1 MVQEK
6 LWFNENLKLNVRKV
20 IRLSCHGNGLII
32 DVGGIHQQKRTGDQA
47 HFPLHQ
53 VRIRE
58 ILEKNKGSQK
68 NKGSPVNRNQDTD
81 RNQLIIF
88 V

>member
-1 MVQEK
+1 MGQEK
-6 LWFNENLKLNVRKV
+6 LWFNENFKLNVRKM

-32 DVGGIHQQKRTGDQA
+32 DIGGIHQQKRTGNQA

-68 NKGSPVNRNQDTD
+68 NKGPPINRNQDAD

>member
-1 MVQEK
+1 MGQEK
-6 LWFNENLKLNVRKV
+6 LWFNENFKLNVRKV

-32 DVGGIHQQKRTGDQA
+32 DIGGIHQQKRTGNLA

-58 ILEKNKGSQK
+58 ILEKNKGS
-68 NKGSPVNRNQDTD
+68 PINRNQDAN

>member
-1 MVQEK
+1 M
-6 LWFNENLKLNVRKV
+6 

-32 DVGGIHQQKRTGDQA
+32 DIGGIHQQKGTGNQA

-53 VRIRE
+53 VRIRK

-68 NKGSPVNRNQDTD
+68 KTINRNQDAD